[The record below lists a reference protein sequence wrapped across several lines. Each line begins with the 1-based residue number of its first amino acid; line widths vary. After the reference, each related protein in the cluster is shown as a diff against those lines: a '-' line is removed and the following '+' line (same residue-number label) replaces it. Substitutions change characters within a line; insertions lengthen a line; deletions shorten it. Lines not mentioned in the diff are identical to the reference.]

1 MDKKAIFKNILLFL
15 VIFLALN
22 LLFKGCQSGTT
33 EPTVLDQGQIG
44 FVTSET
50 TYSRTDTITITLKNN
65 TSVNLTIPSECPNEP
80 LDVFHY
86 ENGGWA
92 KIEAKPELDCSKAA
106 PYEIKPGETL
116 NIPYDK
122 WSYSLFSR
130 MGRFKIAVTLDLPEV
145 IAAPAATL
153 TTPATTTTPTAPT
166 TPTPPATPQK
176 LISKTIETNE
186 FSVEE
191 EGMFSKL
198 WTGIFYR
205 PIYNILIFLIAYI
218 PGNSLGLAIIIL
230 TIIIRTILLAPS
242 QKAMKAQR
250 KMQMIQP
257 MIESIKEKYKDD
269 KQKIAAETMAIWKTQ
284 KVNPLGSCLPLL
296 LQFPV
301 LIALFY
307 VVKGGLN
314 PDNAYLLYTS
324 YANFSFSN
332 ISTNFLGLDLLK
344 NNLYVL
350 PLIVGLLTFAQMK
363 LSTAMAGKKKDGK
376 DSAKPKEM
384 ALASNM
390 MVYFMPVMVAVFTAS
405 LPSGVGVYWGV
416 STLYGVIQQYFVNK
430 GKPGK
435 EKDDDVEVRVIEHK
449 EEKEEDKTLP
459 EGKQD
464 EDTNS

>member
-1 MDKKAIFKNILLFL
+1 MDKKGVFKNILLFL
-15 VIFLALN
+15 IIFLALN

-33 EPTVLDQGQIG
+33 EPTILDQGQIG
-44 FVTSET
+44 FITTET
-50 TYSRTDTITITLKNN
+50 TYSRTDTITVTFKNN
-65 TSVNLTIPSECPNEP
+65 TATAIIIPLECPNEP

-116 NIPYDK
+116 NIPYDN
-122 WSYSLFSR
+122 WNHDLFSR
-130 MGRFKIAVTLDLPEV
+130 MGRFKIAVTLNLPEV
-145 IAAPAATL
+145 PATTTTLTTSPAT
-153 TTPATTTTPTAPT
+153 TTPATTTTPTTST
-166 TPTPPATPQK
+166 TPTPPITPEPQK
-176 LISKTIETNE
+176 LVQKTIESNE

-191 EGMFSKL
+191 EGIFSKL

-205 PIYNILIFLIAYI
+205 PIYNVLIFLIAYM

-250 KMQMIQP
+250 KMQMVQP
-257 MIESIKEKYKDD
+257 MIESIKEKYKGD
-269 KQKIAAETMAIWKTQ
+269 KQRIAQETMAVWKTQ

-307 VVKGGLN
+307 VVQGGLN
-314 PDNAYLLYTS
+314 PDNTYLLYTS
-324 YANFSFSN
+324 YSNFSFLN

-350 PLIVGLLTFAQMK
+350 PLVVGLLTFAQMK
-363 LSTAMAGKKKDGK
+363 LSTAMAGKKKD
-376 DSAKPKEM
+376 SKPKEM

-430 GKPGK
+430 AKPGK
-435 EKDDDVEVRVIEHK
+435 EKDDDVQVRVIEHK
-449 EEKEEDKTLP
+449 EENEALP
-459 EGKQD
+459 EGKP
-464 EDTNS
+464 EDKNS